1 MLFSSSVWALDARAC
16 HPLAV
21 YRRRLELLLDLYVY
35 QAPVPLNRRSKG
47 EEFQG
52 RRVERQE
59 NEGGQRE
66 RKRERE
72 RERERERDSCED
84 RRGSCV
90 NITVTAHNGLF

>member
-1 MLFSSSVWALDARAC
+1 M
-16 HPLAV
+16 
-21 YRRRLELLLDLYVY
+21 YVY

-66 RKRERE
+66 RKRGRE
-72 RERERERDSCED
+72 RERERL
-84 RRGSCV
+84 V
-90 NITVTAHNGLF
+90 